1 MSSIIVEMSP
11 LAFAIVNVPVSVAT
25 TLMNMFFIYCMF
37 SSQDG
42 SEICQKPPLN
52 VLVGS
57 LIGCNLLLNIC
68 NLVFVIY
75 KTVDVPVWAYIVS
88 CALILYAM
96 RTSFTASLGLN
107 VFYYFQ
113 IVPARHPCLI
123 WVKTRI
129 KLFMYFMLVF
139 DRIFF
144 SFGFILQVLPGR
156 VFISAVD
163 FNSSSILTSRG
174 LILRYYLILTDF
186 WLRCCYCFI
195 CLGIMV
201 ASNTSTVLYLWK
213 HVKSME
219 NSSSSSALH
228 YRKQKRVT
236 TLSIIQ
242 TVLFFFS
249 SGWLITEELMF
260 RFNINFN
267 PTGHVLFSIVACYAF
282 GTTVILGVGQSKF
295 RLRAVDIVKKLGRI
309 VLRSNLNV
317 GDVNV
322 NFRLSDTGKG

>member
-1 MSSIIVEMSP
+1 MSSFIVEMSP
-11 LAFAIVNVPVSVAT
+11 LAFTIVDVPVSVTT
-25 TLMNMFFIYCMF
+25 TLMNMFFAYCMF
-37 SSQDG
+37 SSDG
-42 SEICQKPPLN
+42 SENIQKPPLN

-75 KTVDVPVWAYIVS
+75 ETVYVPLWAYIAS

-96 RTSFTASLGLN
+96 RTSFSASLGLN

-123 WVKTRI
+123 WVKTHI
-129 KLFMYFMLVF
+129 KLFMYFIVVF

-156 VFISAVD
+156 VFISAAD
-163 FNSSSILTSRG
+163 YNSSSILTSRG

-186 WLRCCYCFI
+186 WLRCCHCFI

-219 NSSSSSALH
+219 NSSSLFALH

-236 TLSIIQ
+236 VLSIIQ
-242 TVLFFFS
+242 TVLFFVS
-249 SGWLITEELMF
+249 SGWLITDELMF
-260 RFNINFN
+260 RFKINFN
-267 PTGHVLFSIVACYAF
+267 PTGHVLFSIAAFYAF
-282 GTTVILGVGQSKF
+282 GTTIILGVGQSKF

-309 VLRSNLNV
+309 VLQSKNV
-317 GDVNV
+317 GDGNG
-322 NFRLSDTGKG
+322 NFRLGDTGKG